1 MNRTISLEY
10 KEIAQEFTK
19 RAVARLGGKITAI
32 LLYGSV
38 SRGEANKYS
47 DIDLLVLSNYANS
60 PLFRRQLSRI
70 ATKLEEEDEFSF
82 YISIFP
88 ILPKD
93 LLRNV
98 RWGVPFIR
106 NVKKDAVELYGGKI
120 FQKLTRE
127 LS

>member
-1 MNRTISLEY
+1 MNKTISLGY
-10 KEIAQEFTK
+10 REIVQEFTK
-19 RAVARLGGKITAI
+19 RAVARLGSKITAI

-60 PLFRRQLSRI
+60 PLFRYQLSRI